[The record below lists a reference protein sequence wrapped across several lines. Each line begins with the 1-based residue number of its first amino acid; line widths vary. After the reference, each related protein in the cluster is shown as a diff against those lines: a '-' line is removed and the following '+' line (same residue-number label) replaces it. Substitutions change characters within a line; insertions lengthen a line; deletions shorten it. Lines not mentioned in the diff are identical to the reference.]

1 MESLRGFVGV
11 VNSET
16 AVVIV
21 GRQGGNSSIW
31 HLLFDE
37 LVVICSLD
45 YFEVSCLFKIT
56 TEFES
61 WTLLKFVELMARV
74 LNLLLLV
81 LFIAYLFKTGGTR
94 FLDFEL
100 IFA

>member
-11 VNSET
+11 VKGET

-21 GRQGGNSSIW
+21 GRQRRNSSIR
-31 HLLFDE
+31 HLLFNE
-37 LVVICSLD
+37 LIVICSLD

-61 WTLLKFVELMARV
+61 WAFLKFVQLMASV
-74 LNLLLLV
+74 LNLLLLI
-81 LFIAYLFKTGGTR
+81 LFVGYL
-94 FLDFEL
+94 L
-100 IFA
+100 